1 MDKRREYQREYY
13 QKNKDKRREYEQ
25 KNKDKRREYHQK
37 NKDKRREYQREYHQK
52 NKDKIREYEQ
62 KNKDKRREY
71 EQKNKDKRREYYQKN
86 KDKIREYHQKNPE
99 IRLKANKRLITK
111 LARKCKVTIEVYM
124 YALMAWSKNI
134 KKIYPVCQYCGS
146 NHELNSHHI
155 IHKAKYPEL
164 SLNVNNGI
172 TLCSQCHYEV
182 HGKNVINQQFYPK
195 IR

>member
-25 KNKDKRREYHQK
+25 KNKDKRRERK
-37 NKDKRREYQREYHQK
+37 REY
-52 NKDKIREYEQ
+52 D
-62 KNKDKRREY
+62 
-71 EQKNKDKRREYYQKN
+71 QKNKDKRREYYQKN